1 MMPGMRYPRVYMM
14 KCSMK
19 YDKVTDAM
27 YEDLAQWLVG
37 KHSLEI
43 KTLYTILIEEYLS
56 EKYGKLNDKSHKEIV
71 KNLLGKLIS

>member
-1 MMPGMRYPRVYMM
+1 
-14 KCSMK
+14 MK

-27 YEDLAQWLVG
+27 YEDLAEWLVG

-56 EKYGKLNDKSHKEIV
+56 EKYGKLNDKAHKEIV
-71 KNLLGKLIS
+71 KNLLGKLIKG